1 MKKTLFFATLL
12 LFMFVIYGQS
22 FAIEV
27 NQIHIC
33 KDVIDLAPI
42 EVDSSFDAYVGKLFC
57 FTKIVN
63 ATTAPTQIY
72 HVWFYENAE
81 IARVPLDIGAS
92 QWRTYSSKMVSPNMI
107 GNWQVLV
114 LGPDENIIESVEFI
128 VGN

>member
-1 MKKTLFFATLL
+1 MKKLIFMWTLVVLVACF
-12 LFMFVIYGQS
+12 IGQS
-22 FAIEV
+22 FAIDV

-42 EVDSSFDAYVGKLFC
+42 EVDSSFDAYVGKLYC
-57 FTKIVN
+57 FTKIVDV
-63 ATTAPTQIY
+63 AAPPTQIY

-81 IARVPLDIGAS
+81 IARVPLDIGGV
-92 QWRTYSSKMVSPNMI
+92 QWRTYSSKVIPPTMV

>member
-1 MKKTLFFATLL
+1 MRKSLFLAAL
-12 LFMFVIYGQS
+12 LFVGIFNGQS
-22 FAIEV
+22 FAIDV
-27 NQIHIC
+27 NQIHVC

-42 EVDSSFDAYVGKLFC
+42 EVDSSFDAYVGKLYC

-63 ATTAPTQIY
+63 VEAPPTQIY

-81 IARVPLDIGAS
+81 IARVPLDIGGT
-92 QWRTYSSKMVSPNMI
+92 QWRTYSSKMISPSMV

>member
-1 MKKTLFFATLL
+1 MKKALLWTALF
-12 LFMFVIYGQS
+12 LFVGIFSGQS

-63 ATTAPTQIY
+63 VTAPPTQIY

-81 IARVPLDIGAS
+81 IARVPLDIGGT
-92 QWRTYSSKMVSPNMI
+92 QWRTYSSKVIAPSMV

>member
-1 MKKTLFFATLL
+1 MKKAFLLTTLFVCLGF
-12 LFMFVIYGQS
+12 FVGQS

-63 ATTAPTQIY
+63 VTAPPTQIY

-81 IARVPLDIGAS
+81 IARVPLDIGS
-92 QWRTYSSKMVSPNMI
+92 TQWRTYSSKKISPSMV

>member
-1 MKKTLFFATLL
+1 MWTLVVLVACF
-12 LFMFVIYGQS
+12 IGQS
-22 FAIEV
+22 FAIDV

-42 EVDSSFDAYVGKLFC
+42 EVDSSFDAYVGKLYC
-57 FTKIVN
+57 FTKIVDV
-63 ATTAPTQIY
+63 AAPPTQIY

-81 IARVPLDIGAS
+81 IARVPLDIGGV
-92 QWRTYSSKMVSPNMI
+92 QWRTYSSKVIPPTMV

>member
-1 MKKTLFFATLL
+1 MKHVLFLIS
-12 LFMFVIYGQS
+12 LFLCVTVFIGQS

-27 NQIHIC
+27 GRIKIC
-33 KDVIDLAPI
+33 KDVIDREPV
-42 EVDSSFDAYVGKLFC
+42 ESDSNFDAYVGKLFC
-57 FTKIVN
+57 FTKIIGV
-63 ATTAPTQIY
+63 AAPPTQVF

-81 IARVPLDIGAS
+81 VARIPLDIGGV
-92 QWRTYSSKMVSPNMI
+92 QWRTYSSKSIPPSMV

>member
-1 MKKTLFFATLL
+1 MKKALVLTAQI
-12 LFMFVIYGQS
+12 LFMGLFIGQS
-22 FAIEV
+22 FGIEV
-27 NQIHIC
+27 GQIHVC
-33 KDVIDLAPI
+33 KDVIDLSPI

-57 FTKIVN
+57 FTKIVDV
-63 ATTAPTQIY
+63 TSPPTQIY

-81 IARVPLDIGAS
+81 IARVPLDIGGT
-92 QWRTYSSKMVSPNMI
+92 QWRTYSSKIISPSMV

>member
-1 MKKTLFFATLL
+1 MKKVCLLTSLFLVVGIF
-12 LFMFVIYGQS
+12 IGKS

-63 ATTAPTQIY
+63 VAAPPTQIY

-81 IARVPLDIGAS
+81 IARVPLDIGGT
-92 QWRTYSSKMVSPNMI
+92 QWRTYSSKVISPSMV